1 MRYPLVQLD
10 GNNGSRDGDPAAA
23 MRYTEIKLTKIGE
36 QMLSDIHKNT
46 VEFVPNYDDT
56 ELEPSELP
64 CMLPMLLA
72 NGVEGIA
79 VSMAT
84 SIPPHNMGELMDAA
98 ELIINKTKQG
108 EEATIDDLM
117 QIIKGPDFPD
127 GGLMIANS
135 KELKKAFTTTFLSVL
150 LILAIL
156 FLYFSFK
163 YSSLKSYIE
172 YSSLSSCHITL
183 HSTLF
188 LEFMLLGNLNTL
200 APSVALI
207 SAPNVFNLV

>member
-72 NGVEGIA
+72 NG
-79 VSMAT
+79 M
-84 SIPPHNMGELMDAA
+84 
-98 ELIINKTKQG
+98 
-108 EEATIDDLM
+108 
-117 QIIKGPDFPD
+117 
-127 GGLMIANS
+127 
-135 KELKKAFTTTFLSVL
+135 
-150 LILAIL
+150 
-156 FLYFSFK
+156 
-163 YSSLKSYIE
+163 
-172 YSSLSSCHITL
+172 
-183 HSTLF
+183 
-188 LEFMLLGNLNTL
+188 
-200 APSVALI
+200 
-207 SAPNVFNLV
+207 